1 MIFTLRMHDRRET
14 LDRRRHEVKGLIL
27 AVLAGQFLSKR
38 RRERRNG
45 WDRRARASPIS

>member
-1 MIFTLRMHDRRET
+1 MIFILRLHDRRET

-38 RRERRNG
+38 RRERRRG
-45 WDRRARASPIS
+45 YDRRLHISN